1 MQPHSGRQKLL
12 NYIKKEYPWKHPFIY
27 IYKEDNK
34 LLSHEFSWQQVEKA
48 RKWAQSINPENYR
61 IMMHLA
67 TTERTRQ
74 AIADALY
81 LDMTTIKRRAD
92 KCLNQIMHYLI
103 GVYVNQEDFDDLI
116 QPLDLRSKLSLD

>member
-1 MQPHSGRQKLL
+1 MRPHEGRSKLL
-12 NYIKKEYPWKHPFIY
+12 NYIKKEYPWKQPFIY
-27 IYKEDNK
+27 VYREDNR
-34 LLSHEFSWQQVEKA
+34 LMSHEFSWTQVETA
-48 RKWAQSINPENYR
+48 IKWAKSINPENYK
-61 IMMHLA
+61 IMMYLA

-103 GVYVNQEDFDDLI
+103 GVYVKQEDFDDLI
-116 QPLDLRSKLSLD
+116 QPIDLRSKLDLD

>member
-1 MQPHSGRQKLL
+1 M
-12 NYIKKEYPWKHPFIY
+12 
-27 IYKEDNK
+27 
-34 LLSHEFSWQQVEKA
+34 SHEFSWTQVETA
-48 RKWAQSINPENYR
+48 IKWAKSINPENYK
-61 IMMHLA
+61 IMMYLA

-103 GVYVNQEDFDDLI
+103 GVYVKQEDFDDLI
-116 QPLDLRSKLSLD
+116 QPIDLRSKLDLD